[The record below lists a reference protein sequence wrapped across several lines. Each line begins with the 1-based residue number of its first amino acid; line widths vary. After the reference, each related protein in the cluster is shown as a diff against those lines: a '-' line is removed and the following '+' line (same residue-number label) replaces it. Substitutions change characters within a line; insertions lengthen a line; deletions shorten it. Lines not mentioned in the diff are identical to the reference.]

1 MIAPEKVEEW
11 IHEVEERPSSAPLII
26 RFITSRLETL
36 TRRIEELR
44 AENIELVSG
53 RKVEEY
59 ERRIANLEYQLE
71 LLKRQ
76 VGSGALEPDRPA
88 AIDTISLVL
97 FAPSGRVLRV
107 ELVEA
112 DLSSAGVAASF
123 AGEIAPDGLPP
134 YLLATSTQEELLFV
148 FDTGRTVTLPVTA
161 IPAAKRDK
169 LDWEQ
174 AYLQEPRAS
183 EELAVALPISRL
195 PLYEF
200 CIQTSRRAFVKKIF
214 KSSLE
219 SYLANFYL
227 GTGVKLQ
234 LDKMCSLVFGNKTDR
249 YVMVSQ
255 EGFLFCSDVES
266 LPVAIEDVLKLNP
279 TDHIVSTFILNP
291 KSSLLIATAS
301 GKALQ
306 RDGAWVEQSSSFK
319 TRGQP
324 AFSKERR
331 EAGTRV
337 VGAACVGENDW
348 GLVLRSDGKL
358 VTYKMGDLF
367 GSGSLLA
374 GHSPVQVLG
383 FTTFKGTV
391 VEI

>member
-1 MIAPEKVEEW
+1 LIAPDKVEEW
-11 IHEVEERPSSAPLII
+11 IREVEERPSSAPLII
-26 RFITSRLETL
+26 RFIAGRLETL
-36 TRRIEELR
+36 TRRVEELR

-59 ERRIANLEYQLE
+59 ERRITNLEYQLE

-76 VGSGALEPDRPA
+76 LGSGALEPARPGA
-88 AIDTISLVL
+88 ADTTSLVV

-107 ELVEA
+107 ELAATELA
-112 DLSSAGVAASF
+112 SAGVAASF
-123 AGEIAPDGLPP
+123 QGEIAPDGLPP

-161 IPAAKRDK
+161 IPAAERDK
-169 LDWEQ
+169 LDWQQ
-174 AYLQEPRAS
+174 AFLQEPRAS

-195 PLYEF
+195 PLFEF

-234 LDKMCSLVFGNKTDR
+234 LDKMCSLAFGNKTDR
-249 YVMVSQ
+249 FVMVSQ
-255 EGFLFCSDVES
+255 EGFLFCSDVDS

-291 KSSLLIATAS
+291 KSSLLIATYN
-301 GKALQ
+301 GKALH
-306 RDGAWVEQSSSFK
+306 RDAGWVEQASSFK

-337 VGAACVGENDW
+337 VGAAAVDEYDW

-374 GHSPVQVLG
+374 GHSPAQVLG
-383 FTTFKGTV
+383 FTTFRAPGGGS
-391 VEI
+391 